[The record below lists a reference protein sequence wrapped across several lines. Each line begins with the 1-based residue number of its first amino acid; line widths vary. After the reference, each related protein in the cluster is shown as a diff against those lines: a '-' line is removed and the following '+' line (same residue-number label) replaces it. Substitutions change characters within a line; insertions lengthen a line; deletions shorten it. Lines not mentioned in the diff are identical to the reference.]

1 LLTIILAL
9 ALALH
14 GTARSPQQRP
24 GDSRTW
30 YQAYDDGMRAIQQ
43 RNWQAVVDNMEAA
56 KRAGAPKPGRKIPFV
71 GDRYA
76 DFIPDYYL
84 GIAYLNL
91 KRYAESEKAFE
102 SVRASGLIGQRDP
115 EYAQFQTQFNTAR
128 SSALQAL
135 GKVDVP
141 VTNDPRAKADVNE
154 PKISPPTVGAPVS
167 GDPRDGIV
175 TAGQPP
181 PAQAPQQPL
190 AQATPS
196 SVQSAQSLAVANA
209 KTPPFGPTNKTTPPN
224 TRGNAANSRTPAPS
238 LPSNAITA
246 RAVSPLVEQQAVSA
260 YLAGRYDQTAAML
273 ASVASGTGF
282 SPRAYFYLACSRTAL
297 AASGQADP
305 ASIAD
310 ARALLARAGDQAQF
324 SADKRYISPRVLQM
338 LGVKP

>member
-1 LLTIILAL
+1 
-9 ALALH
+9 
-14 GTARSPQQRP
+14 
-24 GDSRTW
+24 
-30 YQAYDDGMRAIQQ
+30 
-43 RNWQAVVDNMEAA
+43 MEAA

-71 GDRYA
+71 GDRYT

-154 PKISPPTVGAPVS
+154 PKISPPIDGAPVP
-167 GDPRDGIV
+167 GDRQQDRIV

-181 PAQAPQQPL
+181 PAQRSALRQQPL
-190 AQATPS
+190 AQTTPS

-224 TRGNAANSRTPAPS
+224 PRGNRRQLSAHPRRRSHRTPSQLEPCRRWLNNRPSAPTWRVGTIRQ
-238 LPSNAITA
+238 PPCW
-246 RAVSPLVEQQAVSA
+246 RASRPGPGSRLGRTFISRAAGPRSRRRDKPIQRRSP
-260 YLAGRYDQTAAML
+260 T
-273 ASVASGTGF
+273 
-282 SPRAYFYLACSRTAL
+282 RAPCWL
-297 AASGQADP
+297 
-305 ASIAD
+305 
-310 ARALLARAGDQAQF
+310 
-324 SADKRYISPRVLQM
+324 
-338 LGVKP
+338 